1 MISAEQVAEI
11 RRLFHAEHWKVGT
24 IATQLDLHPDTVRTA
39 LNTDRFNQAKRLRS
53 TKLDRYID
61 FIQQT
66 LKSYP
71 RLRATR
77 IYQMIRPRGY
87 EGGIVQLRRLVRR
100 LRPAPQ
106 REAFLCLRAF
116 AG

>member
-53 TKLDRYID
+53 TKLDRYIQERYD
-61 FIQQT
+61 N
-66 LKSYP
+66 
-71 RLRATR
+71 
-77 IYQMIRPRGY
+77 G
-87 EGGIVQLRRLVRR
+87 
-100 LRPAPQ
+100 
-106 REAFLCLRAF
+106 EASQSLSDQSKGL
-116 AG
+116 